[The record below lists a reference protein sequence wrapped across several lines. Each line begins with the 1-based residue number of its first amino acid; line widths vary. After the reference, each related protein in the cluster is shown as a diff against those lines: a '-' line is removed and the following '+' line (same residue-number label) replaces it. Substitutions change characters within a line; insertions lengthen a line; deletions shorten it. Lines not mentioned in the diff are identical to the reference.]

1 MRVRSLKMLED
12 VRIIPQNAG
21 ECAFVPS
28 KCYRMH
34 GFSLKML
41 VGARI
46 VPQNAGGC
54 TDFPSECWRM
64 RVHSLKTQEDARIFP
79 KTVGGGHTLDLW
91 RGVCVCATRVNNPIS
106 KETNRRKMFVSL
118 KIKRMQRARNLN
130 QYRCRRTHTAK
141 NSPTLYH
148 QNDATGQQTFSGLPH
163 DVNRRPRFC
172 PEKVGCRDRG
182 HNVGAAT
189 VPNDGPGQQT

>member
-1 MRVRSLKMLED
+1 M
-12 VRIIPQNAG
+12 PQNAG
-21 ECAFVPS
+21 GCAFVPS
-28 KCYRMH
+28 KCWRMCICSFKMLQNARIFPQNASGCTNCPSKCWWVH
-34 GFSLKML
+34 GFSL
-41 VGARI
+41 
-46 VPQNAGGC
+46 
-54 TDFPSECWRM
+54 RM

-79 KTVGGGHTLDLW
+79 KTVGGGGGTPLIY
-91 RGVCVCATRVNNPIS
+91 GGVCVCVCATRVNNPIS